1 MTSSKERREID
12 VRFCERA
19 CMLSDLGVEWYFLL
33 RPFNLSMPFDGR
45 DEKPMPHS
53 PKFFKTYDKR
63 DIEV

>member
-19 CMLSDLGVEWYFLL
+19 CMLSDLGVILSPL
-33 RPFNLSMPFDGR
+33 NLSMPFGGR

-53 PKFFKTYDKR
+53 PKFFKT
-63 DIEV
+63 